1 MRVIPAH
8 NPLLRIFLVLDLI
21 NVFPGVLRERH
32 VRARLRRIQ
41 SRDTR
46 RNTQAVAVFFS
57 DQHSANFRLAV
68 RTRVLP
74 DLAKYFALNRHSRLL
89 LIPVPFTHFSHA
101 YESLI
106 PLRHSA
112 ARLSRGS

>member
-1 MRVIPAH
+1 MRVLPPL
-8 NPLLRIFLVLDLI
+8 NPLLRLFLVLDLV
-21 NVFPGVLRERH
+21 NVFPGVLREGH
-32 VRARLRRIQ
+32 VGARLRRIQ
-41 SRDTR
+41 SRNTR

-57 DQHSANFRLAV
+57 DQHPANFRLAV

-74 DLAKYFALNRHSRLL
+74 DQAKHFALNRHSRLS
-89 LIPVPFTHFSHA
+89 LIQFPFTHFSHA